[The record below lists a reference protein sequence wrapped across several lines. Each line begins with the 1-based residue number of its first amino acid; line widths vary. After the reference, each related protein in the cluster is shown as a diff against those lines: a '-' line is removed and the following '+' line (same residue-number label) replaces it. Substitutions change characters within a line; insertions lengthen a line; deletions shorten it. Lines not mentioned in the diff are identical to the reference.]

1 MRQLAANADAGRDA
15 LTVRDRAAFLGC
27 VDRNFDLRAAVFPI
41 AAADRALVELG
52 RSHGAA
58 AKFPGSGG
66 AVLFACRD
74 DGHRDRVDAACR
86 ALGHTTLRPTVQ
98 RPTSRLCAVFLAA
111 GFATRLYPL
120 TRDRAKPLLD
130 IGGQPML
137 TRIVRQVER
146 AGGVTAGIVVT
157 NARFHG
163 DFARWLADARPRLP
177 LQLVDDGATNDASR
191 LGAVRDLA
199 LALDRCAAAAGGDAP
214 DGFLV
219 LACDNLFE
227 FDLAALAER
236 FAATGRAQLVV
247 REVPPPVPAG
257 RYSEVVLDGDRVASF
272 REKPADPR
280 SPLSA
285 IAVYLLPPDLPGL
298 VRDYLAGGAEPDA
311 PGHFIAWLA
320 ARRPLGALRLYGR
333 WLDIGSADDL
343 HRAASWYA

>member
-1 MRQLAANADAGRDA
+1 MQGLAANADAGRAA
-15 LTVRDRAAFLGC
+15 LTARDRAAFLAC

-41 AAADRALVELG
+41 AAADRALIELG
-52 RSHGAA
+52 RSLGAA

-74 DGHRDRVDAACR
+74 GDHRDRVDAACR

-98 RPTSRLCAVFLAA
+98 RPVSRLGAVFLAA

-120 TRDRAKPLLD
+120 TKDRAKPLLEV
-130 IGGQPML
+130 GGQPLL

-163 DFARWLADARPRLP
+163 DFVRWLADARPRLP
-177 LQLVDDGATNDASR
+177 LQLVDDGATTDASR

-199 LALDRCAAAAGGDAP
+199 LALDRHAAAAQGADAP

-236 FAATGRAQLVV
+236 FAASGRAQLVV

-257 RYSEVVLDGDRVASF
+257 RYSEVILDGDRVASF

-285 IAVYLLPPDLPGL
+285 IAVYLLPPELPQL
-298 VRDYLAGGAEPDA
+298 VRDYLAGGGEPDA
-311 PGHFIAWLA
+311 PGHFIAWLC
-320 ARRPLGALRLYGR
+320 ARRPLGAVRLSGR

-343 HRAASWYA
+343 RRATGW